1 MFARCT
7 HTGCHT
13 CYRLGSGLLNNVPA
27 AFVDTT
33 CQSAGWNVN
42 PEDAAAFAAAQQMQ
56 AAEAAREA
64 QRAPANEQPNLHQD

>member
-1 MFARCT
+1 M
-7 HTGCHT
+7 
-13 CYRLGSGLLNNVPA
+13 
-27 AFVDTT
+27 
-33 CQSAGWNVN
+33 N